1 MENMPTH
8 LEQYAQAHLGP
19 TKVRPQP
26 RPYRSGNPAPT
37 GTLKAAQLLMMTSV
51 FSTHVE
57 NTTPWQGTSNSGTL
71 IQES

>member
-26 RPYRSGNPAPT
+26 RPCRHGNPAPT
-37 GTLKAAQLLMMTSV
+37 GTLKVA
-51 FSTHVE
+51 
-57 NTTPWQGTSNSGTL
+57 
-71 IQES
+71 